1 MFLAIPEGIDRFQYW
16 TSFINEKSFESVAEI
31 GVWRGA
37 FAKAILDNCST
48 IRDYYL
54 VDPWR
59 KMDDWNKPFNFKEDF
74 EKVYQQAMN
83 NLKSHQ
89 SKTKLLRGKTTEVID
104 QIPNNS
110 LDFAYVDGDHT
121 LRGIAIDLMTILPKM
136 KTGSFIGL
144 DDFTNPL
151 QHGFDYELSLV
162 DPFGLYFAEANRF
175 PCAILGKGQFCIH
188 VDSSM
193 GFSLVDF
200 KDPDRS
206 TPYPDIITR
215 LSQHKVIKLGKK
227 AQLNLP
233 TK

>member
-1 MFLAIPEGIDRFQYW
+1 MFSGIPQSIDRFQYW
-16 TSFINEKSFESVAEI
+16 TSFINERSFRSVAEI
-31 GVWRGA
+31 GVWEGV
-37 FAKAILDNCST
+37 FAKTILDNCST
-48 IRDYYL
+48 ISDYYL

-59 KMDDWNKPFNFKEDF
+59 KMNDWNKPFNFKENMEMVY
-74 EKVYQQAMN
+74 EKAMN
-83 NLKSHQ
+83 NLESHQ
-89 SKTKLLRGKTTEVID
+89 SKTKVLRGKTIEVID

-144 DDFTNPL
+144 DDFVNPL

-200 KDPDRS
+200 KNPDRS
-206 TPYPDIITR
+206 TPYPDIMTR
-215 LSQHKVIKLGKK
+215 LSRHKVVQLGKK
-227 AQLNLP
+227 EYSNLS